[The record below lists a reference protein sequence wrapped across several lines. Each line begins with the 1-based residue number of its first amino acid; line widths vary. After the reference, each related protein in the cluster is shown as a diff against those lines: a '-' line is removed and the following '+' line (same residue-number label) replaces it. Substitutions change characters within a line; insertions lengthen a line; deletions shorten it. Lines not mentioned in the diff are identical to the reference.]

1 MSGLSFDI
9 DAVIDGKSRLSEA
22 QALELYQKASMH
34 DLGAWALAVSQRMHP
49 EDYRTYVIDRNIN
62 YTNVCTAKCTFC
74 AFRRDHEDSDAYT
87 LTFEQIGRKIT
98 ELVAI
103 GGTQILMQGGMND
116 RLPIEYY
123 EDLLRYIKT
132 NFPTVHIHAFSPP
145 EFVEFERFF
154 QMDVRDIIRRL
165 HKAGLD
171 TIPGGGGEIFTPR
184 VRRRIG
190 IGKCTG
196 DDWMR
201 VMRVAHEEGLNTSC
215 TMLIGHIEFVR
226 ERIEH
231 MSALRDMQDYAK
243 ALPIADCQLPI
254 GKTQRTGYPRCAGA
268 LAGRVCEIGYRSV
281 FNWTIGQLA
290 IGNYTAFIH
299 WPFQRENTP
308 LGRAAEWDP
317 DVHGPFDDST
327 NEDILR
333 GRVVRMAGAQEYL
346 RMLAIARL
354 FFDNIPSLQSSWVTM
369 GPKIGQ
375 LAMFFGANDMGSVM
389 MEENV
394 VSAAG
399 TTYKL
404 SEREICR
411 LIRDAGWIPAQRDQY
426 YNVLRRHEGA
436 DSPDLRKREDPPVR
450 HVTQIDKQFIGAAPG
465 IDDGNDRNPKIQLPI
480 LGGDQ
485 RANRENTRIFS
496 TDENQMHTDKCI

>member
-1 MSGLSFDI
+1 MAKLSFDI
-9 DAVIDGKSRLSEA
+9 DAVIAGKARLTDQ
-22 QALELYQKASMH
+22 QALELYHNASLH
-34 DLGAWALAVSQRMHP
+34 DLGQWAHAVTMRLHP

-74 AFRRDHEDSDAYT
+74 AFRRDHDDTDAYT
-87 LTFEQIGRKIT
+87 LDNEAIGQKIR
-98 ELVAI
+98 ELVSI
-103 GGTQILMQGGMND
+103 NGTQVLMQGGMND

-132 NFPTVHIHAFSPP
+132 NFPTVHVHAFSPP

-154 QMDVRDIIRRL
+154 GMDAREIIRRF
-165 HKAGLD
+165 KAAGLD

-190 IGKCTG
+190 IGKCSG
-196 DDWMR
+196 DDWLR
-201 VMRVAHEEGLNTSC
+201 VMRVAHEEGMNTSC

-231 MSALRDMQDYAK
+231 MSALRDMQDYALGLGRDGETRRRTDEVAARWPGVFAK
-243 ALPIADCQLPI
+243 SAFDPASESQTP
-254 GKTQRTGYPRCAGA
+254 KTYG
-268 LAGRVCEIGYRSV
+268 S
-281 FNWTIGQLA
+281 
-290 IGNYTAFIH
+290 YTAFIH

-308 LGRAAEWDP
+308 LGRAKEWDP
-317 DVHGPFDDST
+317 EKYGPFDDST

-333 GRVVRMAGAQEYL
+333 GRVVRMAGADEYL

-354 FFDNIPSLQSSWVTM
+354 YFDNIPNLQSSWVTM

-375 LAMFFGANDMGSVM
+375 VALMFGANDMGSVM

-399 TTYKL
+399 TTFRL
-404 SEREICR
+404 NEREICR
-411 LIRDAGWIPAQRDQY
+411 LIRDAGWIPVQRDQY
-426 YNVLRRHEGA
+426 YNVLRRHDGP
-436 DSPDLRKREDPPVR
+436 DSPDLVPLADPPVR
-450 HVTQIDKQFIGAAPG
+450 QVRRIDKQYIGSAPG
-465 IDDGNDRNPKIQLPI
+465 IDDGADRSVHVQLPL
-480 LGGDQ
+480 LG
-485 RANRENTRIFS
+485 N
-496 TDENQMHTDKCI
+496 

>member
-1 MSGLSFDI
+1 M
-9 DAVIDGKSRLSEA
+9 SRLSFPIDSILEGRTRLTDA
-22 QALELYQKASMH
+22 QALELYHKASMH
-34 DLGAWALAVSQRMHP
+34 DLGSWASAVTQRMHP

-74 AFRRDHEDSDAYT
+74 AFRRDHEDADSYT
-87 LTFEQIGRKIT
+87 LDYDKIGEKIR

-116 RLPIEYY
+116 RLPIEWY

-132 NFPTVHIHAFSPP
+132 TFPTIHVHAFSPP

-154 QMDVRDIIRRL
+154 GMDVRDIIRRL

-171 TIPGGGGEIFTPR
+171 TIPGGGGEIFAPR
-184 VRRRIG
+184 VRKRIG
-190 IGKCTG
+190 IGKASG
-196 DDWMR
+196 DDWLR

-231 MSALRDMQDYAK
+231 MSALRDMQDYADFG
-243 ALPIADCQLPI
+243 LRISDCGLE
-254 GKTQRTGYPRCAGA
+254 KSRETVD
-268 LAGRVCEIGYRSV
+268 RVIDRWPGV
-281 FNWTIGQLA
+281 FAKSPFNPQSATRNPQSPGS
-290 IGNYTAFIH
+290 YTAFIH

-308 LGRAAEWDP
+308 LGRAQEWDP

-327 NEDILR
+327 NDDVLR
-333 GRVVRMAGAQEYL
+333 GRVVRMAGADEYL

-354 FFDNIPSLQSSWVTM
+354 YFDNIPSLQSSWVTM
-369 GPKIGQ
+369 GPKVGQ
-375 LAMFFGANDMGSVM
+375 LAMLFGANDMGSVM

-399 TTYKL
+399 TTYRL
-404 SEREICR
+404 AERDICR
-411 LIRDAGWIPAQRDQY
+411 LIRDAGWVPAQRDQY
-426 YNVLRRHEGA
+426 YNVLKRHDGP
-436 DSPDLRKREDPPVR
+436 DSPDLLPVADPPMRAVKQ
-450 HVTQIDKQFIGAAPG
+450 VDKQFIGAAPG
-465 IDDGNDRNPKIQLPI
+465 LDDGADRSERLQLPI
-480 LGGDQ
+480 LGE
-485 RANRENTRIFS
+485 R
-496 TDENQMHTDKCI
+496 

>member
-1 MSGLSFDI
+1 VAKLSFNI
-9 DAVIDGKSRLSEA
+9 DEVIQGKARLTEA
-22 QALELYQKASMH
+22 QALELYHNATIH
-34 DLGAWALAVSQRMHP
+34 ELGEWALARTAVMHP

-74 AFRRDHEDSDAYT
+74 AFRRDHEDEDAYT
-87 LTFEQIGRKIT
+87 LSYETIGQKIS

-116 RLPIEYY
+116 RLPIEWY

-154 QMDVRDIIRRL
+154 KMDVRDVIRRL
-165 HKAGLD
+165 KAAGLD
-171 TIPGGGGEIFTPR
+171 TIPGGGGEIFAPR

-196 DDWMR
+196 DDWLR
-201 VMRVAHEEGLNTSC
+201 VMRVAHEEGMNTSA
-215 TMLIGHIEFVR
+215 TMLIGHIEFIR

-231 MSALRDMQDYAK
+231 MAAIRNMQDYALGLGPK
-243 ALPIADCQLPI
+243 
-254 GKTQRTGYPRCAGA
+254 GG
-268 LAGRVCEIGYRSV
+268 S
-281 FNWTIGQLA
+281 
-290 IGNYTAFIH
+290 YTAFIH

-308 LGRAAEWDP
+308 LGRADEWDP
-317 DVHGPFDDST
+317 TVHGPFDDST
-327 NEDILR
+327 NDDILR

-346 RMLAIARL
+346 RMLALARL
-354 FFDNIPSLQSSWVTM
+354 FLDNIPSLQSSWVTM

-375 LAMFFGANDMGSVM
+375 LALFFGANDMGSVM

-399 TTYKL
+399 TTYRL

-411 LIRDAGWIPAQRDQY
+411 LIRDSGWVPAQRDQY
-426 YNVLRRHEGA
+426 YRVLNRHDGP
-436 DSPDLRKREDPPVR
+436 DSPDLRPLSDPPIRQVR
-450 HVTQIDKQFIGAAPG
+450 KIDDRFIGEAPG
-465 IDDGNDRNPKIQLPI
+465 LDDGRDRSVGVQLPI
-480 LGGDQ
+480 LG
-485 RANRENTRIFS
+485 S
-496 TDENQMHTDKCI
+496 SDK

>member
-1 MSGLSFDI
+1 
-9 DAVIDGKSRLSEA
+9 
-22 QALELYQKASMH
+22 
-34 DLGAWALAVSQRMHP
+34 
-49 EDYRTYVIDRNIN
+49 
-62 YTNVCTAKCTFC
+62 
-74 AFRRDHEDSDAYT
+74 
-87 LTFEQIGRKIT
+87 
-98 ELVAI
+98 
-103 GGTQILMQGGMND
+103 MND

-154 QMDVRDIIRRL
+154 KMDVREIIRRF

-196 DDWMR
+196 DDWLR

-231 MSALRDMQDYAK
+231 MAALRDMQDYAM
-243 ALPIADCQLPI
+243 ALPIADCRLPI
-254 GKTQRTGYPRCAGA
+254 EEGREQVISDDASA
-268 LAGRVCEIGYRSV
+268 MAGRLCEIATS
-281 FNWTIGQLA
+281 ISS
-290 IGNYTAFIH
+290 IGNRQSASAI
-299 WPFQRENTP
+299 TP
-308 LGRAAEWDP
+308 PSSTGRSSARTRRWGGRRNGIRMCY
-317 DVHGPFDDST
+317 GPFDDST

-375 LAMFFGANDMGSVM
+375 LALFFGANDMGSVM

-436 DSPDLRKREDPPVR
+436 DSPDLRKLEDPPVR
-450 HVTQIDKQFIGAAPG
+450 HVTKIDKQFIGAAPG
-465 IDDGNDRNPKIQLPI
+465 IDDGQDRNVKVQLPI
-480 LGGDQ
+480 LGGGDQ
-485 RANRENTRIFS
+485 RARNCE
-496 TDENQMHTDKCI
+496 